1 MFIIISIYKIRKKK
15 KKAPLEYIFFQGTC
29 LFYFDVSLLVDAGAD
44 VAAAADD
51 DDKLCPARIGDKFF
65 KSIDLSSANGEIVST
80 AEIISRVGGSCKK
93 KRHLIYL

>member
-1 MFIIISIYKIRKKK
+1 M
-15 KKAPLEYIFFQGTC
+15 
-29 LFYFDVSLLVDAGAD
+29 SLLVDAGAD
-44 VAAAADD
+44 VAAAAAAADDDD

-93 KRHLIYL
+93 KETFNYL